1 MMKNKNRIDSIQVQH
16 FLYEKRMSKEKHTY
30 IKKNFVLFFLSII
43 IDMLIVLREGMRFFL
58 LICYVLDTTKKNEDG
73 RKCEQV
79 IQLICTAY

>member
-1 MMKNKNRIDSIQVQH
+1 
-16 FLYEKRMSKEKHTY
+16 MSKEKHTY